1 MLSFDPNSLIPA
13 IVALIIGLII
23 LVWSADRFVLGAAA
37 TARIMGISPLVIGL
51 TIVSLGTSAPEI
63 FVSIMAAFDGSG
75 GLAVGNAIGSNIANI
90 GLVLGVTALVAA
102 IPIQKKLIKKEIPL
116 LLLVTIIAGLVL
128 ADLTLDFVD
137 AIILAITLIVA
148 IYLLFQQ
155 TSDSGEA
162 VIDKDDQDA
171 IESMPTKSAI
181 FWLVVG
187 LSALVIS
194 SKMLVWG
201 ATEIAHFYEISDLI
215 IGLTIVAIGTSLPEL
230 AASVTSALRGHH
242 DIAIGNIIGSNIFN
256 LLAVLPI
263 PGLIAP
269 LVIDSEVM
277 TRDYAMMLGL
287 TISLIVIIALSYRRG
302 VIPRFTGILLLAS
315 YAAYMGLLYVQS
327 QPLSV

>member
-1 MLSFDPNSLIPA
+1 MTLTALTPA
-13 IVALIIGLII
+13 IAALIAGLII

-51 TIVSLGTSAPEI
+51 TIVSLGTSAPEM
-63 FVSIMAAFDGSG
+63 FVSTMAALDGSG

-90 GLVLGVTALVAA
+90 ALVLGVTALVAA
-102 IPIQKKLIKKEIPL
+102 IPLQKKLIKKEIPL

-128 ADLTLDFVD
+128 ADLKLDLFD
-137 AIILAITLIVA
+137 AVILIVALVVA

-162 VIDKDDQDA
+162 IIDEDEQAEIDA
-171 IESMPTKSAI
+171 MPTKNAI
-181 FWLVVG
+181 FWLVAG
-187 LSALVIS
+187 LAALMIS

-201 ATEIAHFYEISDLI
+201 ATSIAQAFGISDLV

-230 AASVTSALRGHH
+230 AASVASALKGHH

-269 LVIDSEVM
+269 LVIDSVVIE
-277 TRDYAMMLGL
+277 RDYMTMLGL
-287 TISLIVIIALSYRRG
+287 TIGLIAIIALSFRRG
-302 VIPRFTGILLLAS
+302 TIPRFTGVILL
-315 YAAYMGLLYVQS
+315 AAYIAYMALLYVQS
-327 QPLSV
+327 V

>member
-1 MLSFDPNSLIPA
+1 MTLTALTPA
-13 IVALIIGLII
+13 IAALLAGLVI

-51 TIVSLGTSAPEI
+51 TIVSLGTSAPEM
-63 FVSIMAAFDGSG
+63 FVSTVAALDGAG

-90 GLVLGVTALVAA
+90 ALVLGVTALVAA
-102 IPIQKKLIKKEIPL
+102 IPIQKNLIKKEIPL

-128 ADLTLDFVD
+128 ADLTLDLFD
-137 AIILAITLIVA
+137 AVILIIALVAA

-155 TSDSGEA
+155 TSESGESIIDEDEQAEIDAMPAKNA
-162 VIDKDDQDA
+162 V
-171 IESMPTKSAI
+171 

-187 LSALVIS
+187 LAALMIS

-201 ATEIAHFYEISDLI
+201 ATSIAHAFGISDLV

-230 AASVTSALRGHH
+230 AASVASALKGHH

-269 LVIDSEVM
+269 LVIDSIVLE
-277 TRDYAMMLGL
+277 RDYMTMLGL
-287 TISLIVIIALSYRRG
+287 TIGLIVIIALSFRRG
-302 VIPRFTGILLLAS
+302 IIPRFTGFILLAS
-315 YAAYMGLLYVQS
+315 YVAYMALLYS
-327 QPLSV
+327 QNV

>member
-13 IVALIIGLII
+13 IVALIAGLVI

-37 TARIMGISPLVIGL
+37 TARFMGISPLVIGL
-51 TIVSLGTSAPEI
+51 TIVSLGTSAPEM
-63 FVSIMAAFDGSG
+63 FVSTMAAFDGSG

-90 GLVLGVTALVAA
+90 ALVLGVTALVAA
-102 IPIQKKLIKKEIPL
+102 IPIQKKLVKKEIPL

-128 ADLTLDFVD
+128 ADLTLDLFD
-137 AIILAITLIVA
+137 AVILIITLVVA

-155 TSDSGEA
+155 TSSSGEA
-162 VIDKDDQDA
+162 VIDEEDQAA
-171 IESMPTKSAI
+171 IDSMPAKNAI
-181 FWLVVG
+181 FWLIAG
-187 LSALVIS
+187 LVALMVS

-201 ATEIAHFYEISDLI
+201 ASTIAVSFGISDLV

-269 LVIDSEVM
+269 LVVDSEVM
-277 TRDYAMMLGL
+277 SRDYSMMLGL
-287 TISLIVIIALSYRRG
+287 TVALIVIIALSYRRG
-302 VIPRFTGILLLAS
+302 VIPRFTGLILLTS

-327 QPLSV
+327 V

>member
-1 MLSFDPNSLIPA
+1 MTLTTLTPA
-13 IVALIIGLII
+13 IIALLAGLVI
-23 LVWSADRFVLGAAA
+23 LVWSADRFVIGAAA
-37 TARIMGISPLVIGL
+37 TARFMGVSPLVIGL
-51 TIVSLGTSAPEI
+51 TIVSLGTSAPEM
-63 FVSIMAAFDGSG
+63 FVSTMAALDGAG

-90 GLVLGVTALVAA
+90 ALVLGVTALVAA

-128 ADLTLDFVD
+128 ADLTLNLLD
-137 AIILAITLIVA
+137 AMILIITLVVA

-162 VIDKDDQDA
+162 IIDEDEQAAIDA
-171 IESMPTKSAI
+171 MPAKNAI
-181 FWLVVG
+181 FWLVIG
-187 LSALVIS
+187 LAALLIS

-201 ATEIAHFYEISDLI
+201 ATSIAQACGISDLV

-230 AASVTSALRGHH
+230 AASVASALKGHH

-269 LVIDSEVM
+269 LAIDSIVM
-277 TRDYAMMLGL
+277 ARDYMVMLGL
-287 TISLIVIIALSYRRG
+287 TIALITVIILSFRRG
-302 VIPRFTGILLLAS
+302 AIPRFTGVILLIS
-315 YAAYMGLLYVQS
+315 YTAYMALLYS
-327 QPLSV
+327 HNL

>member
-1 MLSFDPNSLIPA
+1 MTLTALTPA
-13 IVALIIGLII
+13 IAALLAGLVI

-51 TIVSLGTSAPEI
+51 TIVSLGTSAPEM
-63 FVSIMAAFDGSG
+63 FVSTMAALDGAG

-90 GLVLGVTALVAA
+90 ALVLGITALVAA

-128 ADLTLDFVD
+128 ADLKLDLFD
-137 AIILAITLIVA
+137 AIILIITLVVA
-148 IYLLFQQ
+148 VYLLFQQ
-155 TSDSGEA
+155 SSDSGESI
-162 VIDKDDQDA
+162 IDEDEQAEIDA
-171 IESMPTKSAI
+171 MPTRNAI
-181 FWLVVG
+181 FWLVAG
-187 LSALVIS
+187 LIALMVS

-201 ATEIAHFYEISDLI
+201 ASSIAQAFGISDLV

-230 AASVTSALRGHH
+230 AASVASALKGHH

-269 LVIDSEVM
+269 LVIDSIVLE
-277 TRDYAMMLGL
+277 RDYMTMLGL
-287 TISLIVIIALSYRRG
+287 TIGLIAIIALSFRRG
-302 VIPRFTGILLLAS
+302 TIPRFTGVFLLAA
-315 YAAYMGLLYVQS
+315 YVAYMVLLYVQN
-327 QPLSV
+327 V

>member
-1 MLSFDPNSLIPA
+1 MTLTALTPA
-13 IVALIIGLII
+13 IAALLAGLVI

-37 TARIMGISPLVIGL
+37 TARVMGVSPLVIGL
-51 TIVSLGTSAPEI
+51 TIVSLGTSAPEM
-63 FVSIMAAFDGSG
+63 FVSTMAALEGAG

-90 GLVLGVTALVAA
+90 ALVLGVTALVAA

-128 ADLTLDFVD
+128 ADLTLDLFD
-137 AIILAITLIVA
+137 ALILIAALVVA

-155 TSDSGEA
+155 SSDSGEA
-162 VIDKDDQDA
+162 IIDEDEQAEIDA
-171 IESMPTKSAI
+171 MPTKNAI

-187 LSALVIS
+187 LAALMIS

-201 ATEIAHFYEISDLI
+201 ATSIAQAFGISDLV

-230 AASVTSALRGHH
+230 AASVTSALKGHH

-269 LVIDSEVM
+269 LVIEGAVM
-277 TRDYAMMLGL
+277 ERDYMVMLGL
-287 TISLIVIIALSYRRG
+287 TIGLVLIIGLSFRRG
-302 VIPRFTGILLLAS
+302 IIPRFTGIILLAA
-315 YAAYMGLLYVQS
+315 YVAYMSLLYIQS
-327 QPLSV
+327 T

>member
-13 IVALIIGLII
+13 IVALIVGLVI

-37 TARIMGISPLVIGL
+37 TARFMGISPLVIGL
-51 TIVSLGTSAPEI
+51 TIVSLGTSAPEM
-63 FVSIMAAFDGSG
+63 FVSTMAALEGSG

-90 GLVLGVTALVAA
+90 ALVLGVTALVAA
-102 IPIQKKLIKKEIPL
+102 IPIQKKLVKKEIPL

-128 ADLTLDFVD
+128 SDLALDLFD
-137 AIILAITLIVA
+137 AIILGITLVVA
-148 IYLLFQQ
+148 VYLLFQQ
-155 TSDSGEA
+155 TSSSGEA
-162 VIDKDDQDA
+162 VIDEDDQAEID
-171 IESMPTKSAI
+171 SMPAKNAI
-181 FWLVVG
+181 FWLILG
-187 LSALVIS
+187 LAALMIS

-201 ATEIAHFYEISDLI
+201 ASTIAVAFGISDLV

-277 TRDYAMMLGL
+277 TRDYFMMLGL
-287 TISLIVIIALSYRRG
+287 TLALIVIIAMSYRKG
-302 VIPRFTGILLLAS
+302 VIPRFTGWILIAS
-315 YAAYMGLLYVQS
+315 YAAYMTLLYVQS
-327 QPLSV
+327 V

>member
-1 MLSFDPNSLIPA
+1 MTLTALTPA
-13 IVALIIGLII
+13 IAALLAGLVI

-37 TARIMGISPLVIGL
+37 SARLLGISPLVIGL
-51 TIVSLGTSAPEI
+51 TIVSLGTSAPEM
-63 FVSIMAAFDGSG
+63 FVSTMAALDGAG

-90 GLVLGVTALVAA
+90 ALVLGVTALVAA

-128 ADLTLDFVD
+128 ADLALDLFD
-137 AIILAITLIVA
+137 ALILIAALVVA

-155 TSDSGEA
+155 SSDSGEA
-162 VIDKDDQDA
+162 IIDEDEQAEIDA
-171 IESMPTKSAI
+171 MPAKKAI
-181 FWLVVG
+181 FWLIVG
-187 LSALVIS
+187 LAALLIS

-201 ATEIAHFYEISDLI
+201 ATSIAQAFGISDLV

-230 AASVTSALRGHH
+230 AASVTSALKGHH

-269 LVIDSEVM
+269 LVIESAVIE
-277 TRDYAMMLGL
+277 RDYMVMLGL
-287 TISLIVIIALSYRRG
+287 TIGLVLIIGLSFRRG
-302 VIPRFTGILLLAS
+302 AIPRFTGVILLAS
-315 YAAYMGLLYVQS
+315 YVAYMTLLYVQS
-327 QPLSV
+327 T

>member
-1 MLSFDPNSLIPA
+1 MNFLDPNSLAPA
-13 IVALIIGLII
+13 IIALLVGLII

-37 TARIMGISPLVIGL
+37 TARFMGVSPLVIGL
-51 TIVSLGTSAPEI
+51 TIVSLGTSAPEM
-63 FVSIMAAFDGSG
+63 FVSFVAAFDDAG

-90 GLVLGVTALVAA
+90 ALVLGVTALVAA

-128 ADLTLDFVD
+128 ADLTLDLFD
-137 AIILAITLIVA
+137 AVILLITLVVA
-148 IYLLFQQ
+148 VYLLFQQ
-155 TSDSGEA
+155 SSDSGETIIDEDEQAEIDAMSGKHA
-162 VIDKDDQDA
+162 V
-171 IESMPTKSAI
+171 
-181 FWLVVG
+181 FWLIVG
-187 LSALVIS
+187 LAALMIS

-201 ATEIAHFYEISDLI
+201 ATSIAYAYGVSDLV

-230 AASVTSALRGHH
+230 AASVTSALKGHH

-277 TRDYAMMLGL
+277 SRDYATMLGL
-287 TISLIVIIALSYRRG
+287 TIALIALIALSFRRG
-302 VIPRFTGILLLAS
+302 TIPRFSGVILL
-315 YAAYMGLLYVQS
+315 AAYGGYMWTLYAQS
-327 QPLSV
+327 TTTL